1 MASCKSLH
9 TSAVEGWHLHSGSM
23 AAMVPKVGHWQ
34 RRLATFSGVPVL
46 GLLLSVLAGVSQAGV
61 APAVCK
67 E

>member
-1 MASCKSLH
+1 VASCKSLH

-23 AAMVPKVGHWQ
+23 VPKVGHWHG
-34 RRLATFSGVPVL
+34 LATFSGVPGL